1 MIYNNKNTLQPPA
14 KIGIV
19 GGGQLG
25 KMMAAEAKRMGYYV
39 AVLDPTPASPASQ
52 VVDHQIIASFSDQQA
67 IRKLAEQTDVITFE
81 FEHIDADILCDLES
95 EGYNVCPS
103 GTTLKKIKN
112 KYIQKSLLAEAGL
125 PVPEFSKVDSL
136 EDLEHKIEEF
146 GLPIMLKA
154 CYGGYDGKGNY
165 LIKHKEDIKT
175 AYNLLQ
181 KNELML
187 EKFVD
192 FKTELSIMVGSDL
205 QGNIRY
211 FPVAENTHEENILK
225 ITRVPA
231 SIDQDIVE
239 KIQAITEKTLAV
251 LDDAGVYCIE
261 MFLGKNREIYI
272 NEIAPRPH
280 NSGHYTI
287 EACVTSQYE
296 QLIRIITGMPLGS
309 TKLLSPCVMV
319 NILGDSKVDGPY
331 TFEGIEKVLAEEE
344 TYLHLYGKHAT
355 TKMKK
360 VGHLTVLNAS
370 VDEAERIALEA
381 LTKIKFKPLKEIKK

>member
-1 MIYNNKNTLQPPA
+1 MTNKTKIILQPPA

-25 KMMAAEAKRMGYYV
+25 KMMATEAKRMGYYV

-52 VVDHQIIASFSDQQA
+52 VVDRQLIAPFADQQA
-67 IRKLAEQTDVITFE
+67 IRKLAEQTDVLTFE

-95 EGYNVCPS
+95 EGYNICPS

-125 PVPEFSKVDSL
+125 PVPEFSKVDSI
-136 EDLEHKIEEF
+136 EDIEQKIEEF

-154 CYGGYDGKGNY
+154 CFGGYDGKGNY
-165 LIKHKEDIKT
+165 LIKHKEEIKT
-175 AYNLLQ
+175 AYHLLQ
-181 KNELML
+181 KNDLMI
-187 EKFVD
+187 EKFID
-192 FKTELSIMVGSDL
+192 FTTELSIMVARDL
-205 QGNIRY
+205 QGNTKY
-211 FPVAENTHEENILK
+211 YPVVENTHEDNILR

-231 SIDQDIVE
+231 GIDQDVIR
-239 KIQAITEKTLAV
+239 KIEAITEKTLDV

-261 MFLGKNREIYI
+261 MFLDKNREIYI

-287 EACVTSQYE
+287 EGCSTSQYE
-296 QLIRIITGMPLGS
+296 QLIRVITGMPLGS

-319 NILGDSKVDGPY
+319 NILGDETVDGAY
-331 TFEGIEKVLAEEE
+331 TFEGIEKVLANEE
-344 TYLHLYGKHAT
+344 TYLHLYGKHLT
-355 TKMKK
+355 TKLKK
-360 VGHLTVLNAS
+360 VGHLTVLNNS
-370 VDEAERIALEA
+370 VDEAERIALDA
-381 LTKIKFKPLKEIKK
+381 LKEIKFKPLLRR

>member
-1 MIYNNKNTLQPPA
+1 MEGDTMAYKNRTILQPPA

-52 VVDHQIIASFSDQQA
+52 VVDQQIIAPFSDQQA
-67 IRKLAEQTDVITFE
+67 IRALAEQTDVLTFE
-81 FEHIDADILCDLES
+81 FEHIDADILCELES
-95 EGYNVCPS
+95 EGYNICPS
-103 GTTLKKIKN
+103 GSTLKKIKN
-112 KYIQKSLLAEAGL
+112 KYIQKSILSEAGL
-125 PVPEFSKVDSL
+125 PVPEFCKVDSI
-136 EDLEHKIEEF
+136 EDIEKKIEEF
-146 GLPIMLKA
+146 GMPIMLKA
-154 CYGGYDGKGNY
+154 CFGGYDGKGNY
-165 LIKHKEDIKT
+165 LIKHRDEVKT

-192 FKTELSIMVGSDL
+192 FTSELSIMVARDL
-205 QGNIRY
+205 QGNIKHY
-211 FPVAENTHEENILK
+211 PVVENGHEENILR

-231 SIDQDIVE
+231 NIDQEIIDRI
-239 KIQAITEKTLAV
+239 KDITEKTLAV

-261 MFLGKNREIYI
+261 MFLGKNKEIYI

-287 EACVTSQYE
+287 EACATSQYE
-296 QLIRIITGMPLGS
+296 QLIRVITGMPLGS
-309 TKLLSPCVMV
+309 TRLLSPCVMV
-319 NILGDSKVDGPY
+319 NILGDYIVHGAY
-331 TFEGIEKVLAEEE
+331 TFTGIEKVLAKED

-355 TKMKK
+355 TNNKK
-360 VGHLTVLNAS
+360 VGHLTVLNDS
-370 VDEAERIALEA
+370 VEDAEVIALEA
-381 LTKIKFKPLKEIKK
+381 LKDIRFRPL

>member
-1 MIYNNKNTLQPPA
+1 MEYNIKTILQPPA

-25 KMMAAEAKRMGYYV
+25 KMMATEAKRMGYYV

-52 VVDHQIIASFSDQQA
+52 VVDHQIIAPFTDQQA
-67 IRKLAEQTDVITFE
+67 IRKLAEQTDVLTFE

-112 KYIQKSLLAEAGL
+112 KYVQKSLLAEAGL
-125 PVPEFSKVDSL
+125 PVPEFAKVNSI
-136 EDLEHKIEEF
+136 EDIEKKIDDF

-154 CYGGYDGKGNY
+154 CFGGYDGKGNY
-165 LIKHKEDIKT
+165 LIKDKEEAKT
-175 AYNLLQ
+175 AFHLLQ
-181 KNELML
+181 KNDLMI

-192 FKTELSIMVGSDL
+192 FTTELSIMVARDL
-205 QGNIRY
+205 QGNIKY
-211 FPVAENTHEENILK
+211 YPVVENTHEDNILR

-231 SIDQDIVE
+231 AIDQDVVD
-239 KIQAITEKTLAV
+239 KIQAITQKTLDV

-261 MFLGKNREIYI
+261 MFLGKDKEIYI

-287 EACVTSQYE
+287 EACATSQYE
-296 QLIRIITGMPLGS
+296 QLIRVITGMPLGS
-309 TKLLSPCVMV
+309 AKLLSPCVMV
-319 NILGDSKVDGPY
+319 NILGDSTVVGAY
-331 TFEGIEKVLAEEE
+331 TFEGIEKVLAREEA
-344 TYLHLYGKHAT
+344 YLHLYGKHSTA
-355 TKMKK
+355 KMKK
-360 VGHLTVLNAS
+360 VGHLTVLNNS

-381 LTKIKFKPLKEIKK
+381 LAEIKFKPL